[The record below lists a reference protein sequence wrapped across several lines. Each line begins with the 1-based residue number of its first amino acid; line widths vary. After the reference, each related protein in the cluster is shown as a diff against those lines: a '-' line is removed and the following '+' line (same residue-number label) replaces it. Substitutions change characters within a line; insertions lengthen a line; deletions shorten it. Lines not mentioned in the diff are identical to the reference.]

1 MPRMT
6 NLPNLPNLP
15 KLPKLPKL
23 WNLSK
28 LWTLPK
34 LPKLWKKP
42 VFTMMVLV
50 LPFGYQPDNPDSS
63 AMSIGVYG
71 GMGQAVAVLRDC
83 SGRISETAPYEFREG
98 AVAVAFSQVS
108 GDARVLTGIKGGWL
122 RADDVLTDS
131 KDDEEKYRDRRSSY
145 VNPNVSVEGVYTGAG
160 FGLLFGDVPLF
171 AEDVTLD
178 PNAKQR
184 VDVGMTGHLR
194 AGSLSEVYFLLSL
207 NETLPLY
214 SGGGLFNAG
223 VGYPVGSD
231 VRLFTGF
238 ALGVQEKPG
247 FVQQA
252 TISIPR
258 QPVQLHLAGR
268 IGAPNDRDENSGS
281 VGITWSSHLNR

>member
-6 NLPNLPNLP
+6 NLPNLWKP
-15 KLPKLPKL
+15 
-23 WNLSK
+23 
-28 LWTLPK
+28 
-34 LPKLWKKP
+34 WKKP

-63 AMSIGVYG
+63 SMSIGVYG

-98 AVAVAFSQVS
+98 AVAVGISQVS
-108 GDARVLTGIKGGWL
+108 GDAQVLMGIKGGWL
-122 RADDVLTDS
+122 RADDVLTDTE
-131 KDDEEKYRDRRSSY
+131 DDTEKYRDRRSSY
-145 VNPNVSVEGVYTGAG
+145 INPNISVEGAYTGAG

-178 PNAKQR
+178 PTEMQR
-184 VDVGMTGHLR
+184 VDVGVTGHLR

-223 VGYPVGSD
+223 VGYPVGRD

-247 FVQQA
+247 FLQQA
-252 TISIPR
+252 TISIPD

-268 IGAPNDRDENSGS
+268 LGAPNDRDENSGS
-281 VGITWSSHLNR
+281 VGITWSSHSNR